1 MLSTVADRYPTP
13 VPKSRRSV
21 PP

>member
-21 PP
+21 